1 MKKSLLLLSLTAS
14 TLVSAQL
21 TQSNEPSIGESE
33 TMYLCDS
40 NYTNYAAITGPA
52 VTWDYSQIASY
63 AGELRDVEVVDPS
76 TTPNAASYGTS
87 TKALMLGDNITTYF
101 NSSASD
107 RVSQGFVFN
116 EPSLGDIIVT
126 FEDDNMTQMNY
137 PFAYGSSFSD
147 YYEGTISYNLGLPS
161 TSDLTGNAHISVD
174 GAGTLMFPLGVSVSN
189 VIRVKSIDTAIF
201 NEPVFLGD
209 VEVVREQY
217 EYYDLASQNLPIF
230 IHTSMTISQVG
241 GGMPIASNSIVL
253 SKYPT
258 EHFVGIEENNA
269 VQIKVYPNPATDQIT
284 FDGIDLKDARISF
297 VNYAGKTVKTIS
309 EQEGSTINVNDLS
322 NGLYIVIIEKDGQDM
337 MTKFTKK

>member
-21 TQSNEPSIGESE
+21 TQLNEPSIGESE
-33 TMYLCDS
+33 SMYLCDS
-40 NYTNYAAITGPA
+40 NYTNYANINGPS

-63 AGELRDVEVVDPS
+63 TGEVRTVEVVDPS

-87 TKALMLGDNITTYF
+87 TKALKLGDNITTYF

-116 EPSLGDIIVT
+116 EPTLGDIIVT
-126 FEDDNMTQMNY
+126 FEVDNMTQMNY

-161 TSDLTGNAHISVD
+161 TSALTGDAHISVD
-174 GAGTLMFPLGVSVSN
+174 GSGTLVFPLGVSVAN
-189 VIRVKSIDTAIF
+189 VIRVKSIDTAVF
-201 NEPVFLGD
+201 NEPMILGD
-209 VEVVREQY
+209 IEVVREQY
-217 EYYDLASQNLPIF
+217 EYYDLATQNLPIF

-241 GGMPIASNSIVL
+241 GGTPIATNSIVL

-258 EHFVGIEENNA
+258 ENFVGLEENTSA
-269 VQIKVYPNPATDQIT
+269 QINIYPNPASDKIT
-284 FDGIDLKDARISF
+284 LEGIDLENASVTF
-297 VNYAGKTVKTIS
+297 VNQAGKTVKTVTKNL
-309 EQEGSTINVNDLS
+309 GSSIDVNDLAT
-322 NGLYIVIIEKDGQDM
+322 GLYIVVIEKDGQRNL
-337 MTKFTKK
+337 TKFTKK